1 MQRSRFFC
9 VCDRIRGHFRRE
21 MDKLDGKGRNGNEN
35 TVHATSRKV
44 ILLPVGSIHPNP
56 MQPRKIFDPDALA
69 ELTESIRMYGV
80 LQPLTVRKSAD
91 GSFELVAGERRLRAS
106 RAAGLDKV
114 PCILVNVSEQ
124 DSGLLALVENLQRQD
139 LDFIEEAEGLR
150 TLTRTYGMSQE
161 EAAKCIGLS
170 QSAVANKLRLLRLS
184 PELLYLLRERGLS
197 ERHARALLRL
207 ENDEQRLEVLSHVV
221 EEDLNVARTEQY
233 IEEYLKRGA
242 PPKAEKRKKNA
253 PRIVLKD
260 VRIFFN
266 TVTKGLGV
274 MRRSGVQAEYDQAET
289 EADYILTIRIP
300 KAGNCRLT

>member
-1 MQRSRFFC
+1 MKTPT
-9 VCDRIRGHFRRE
+9 
-21 MDKLDGKGRNGNEN
+21 ML
-35 TVHATSRKV
+35 TSRKV

-56 MQPRKIFDPDALA
+56 MQPRKVFDPGALA

-80 LQPLTVRKSAD
+80 LQPLTVRKAAD

-124 DSGLLALVENLQRQD
+124 NSGLLALVENLQRQD
-139 LDFIEEAEGLR
+139 LDFIEEAEGLL

-161 EAAKCIGLS
+161 EAARCIGLS

-184 PELLYLLRERGLS
+184 PELLFLLRERGLS

-207 ENDEQRLEVLSHVV
+207 DTDEQRLEVLSYVLEH
-221 EEDLNVARTEQY
+221 DLNVARTEQY
-233 IEEYLKRGA
+233 IEEYLKRGG
-242 PPKAEKRKKNA
+242 PPKAPQGKKKA

-274 MRRSGVQAEYDQAET
+274 MRRNGVQAEYDQAET

-300 KAGNCRLT
+300 KTGSCRLT

>member
-1 MQRSRFFC
+1 MA
-9 VCDRIRGHFRRE
+9 
-21 MDKLDGKGRNGNEN
+21 MKTPTML
-35 TVHATSRKV
+35 TSRKV

-56 MQPRKIFDPDALA
+56 MQPRKIFDPDALG

-80 LQPLTVRKSAD
+80 LQPLTVRKAGD

-150 TLTRTYGMSQE
+150 ALTRSYGMSQE
-161 EAAKCIGLS
+161 EAARCIGLS

-207 ENDEQRLEVLSHVV
+207 ENDEQRLEVLSYVLEH
-221 EEDLNVARTEQY
+221 DLNVARTEQY
-233 IEEYLKRGA
+233 IEDYLKRGG
-242 PPKAEKRKKNA
+242 PPKEAQGKKKA

>member
-1 MQRSRFFC
+1 MKTPT
-9 VCDRIRGHFRRE
+9 
-21 MDKLDGKGRNGNEN
+21 ML
-35 TVHATSRKV
+35 TSRKV

-56 MQPRKIFDPDALA
+56 MQPRKVFDPDALA

-80 LQPLTVRKSAD
+80 LQPLTVRKAAD

-150 TLTRTYGMSQE
+150 TLTRSYGMSQE

-207 ENDEQRLEVLSHVV
+207 ENDEQRLEVLSYVLEH
-221 EEDLNVARTEQY
+221 DLNVARTEQY
-233 IEEYLKRGA
+233 IEDYLKRGG
-242 PPKAEKRKKNA
+242 PPKETQGKKKA

-300 KAGNCRLT
+300 KSGNCRLT

>member
-1 MQRSRFFC
+1 M
-9 VCDRIRGHFRRE
+9 
-21 MDKLDGKGRNGNEN
+21 KTPTLL
-35 TVHATSRKV
+35 TSRKV

-56 MQPRKIFDPDALA
+56 LQPRKVFDPAALA
-69 ELTESIRMYGV
+69 ELTESIRTYGV
-80 LQPLTVRKSAD
+80 LQPLTVRKATD

-106 RAAGLDKV
+106 RLAGLEKV

-124 DSGLLALVENLQRQD
+124 DSALLALVENLQRQD

-150 TLTRTYGMSQE
+150 TLIKTYGMSQE
-161 EAAKCIGLS
+161 EAARCIGLS

-184 PELLYLLRERGLS
+184 PELLFLIRERGLS

-207 ENDEQRLEVLSHVV
+207 ETEEQRLEALSYILEHG
-221 EEDLNVARTEQY
+221 LNVSKTEQY
-233 IEEYLKRGA
+233 IDEYLKRGG
-242 PPKAEKRKKNA
+242 PPRAAGNKKPA

-266 TVTKGLGV
+266 TVTKGLGL
-274 MRRSGVQAEYDQAET
+274 MRRSGVEAEYDQAET

-300 KAGNCRLT
+300 KTGNYKVS

>member
-1 MQRSRFFC
+1 MKTPT
-9 VCDRIRGHFRRE
+9 
-21 MDKLDGKGRNGNEN
+21 ML
-35 TVHATSRKV
+35 TSRKV

-56 MQPRKIFDPDALA
+56 MQPRKVFDPGSLA
-69 ELTESIRMYGV
+69 ELTDSIRMYGV
-80 LQPLTVRKSAD
+80 LQPLTVRKAAD

-106 RAAGLDKV
+106 RAAGLEKV

-139 LDFIEEAEGLR
+139 LDYIEEAEGLR

-161 EAAKCIGLS
+161 EAARCVGLS

-184 PELLYLLRERGLS
+184 PELLFLLRDRGLS

-207 ENDEQRLEVLSHVV
+207 ETDEQRLEVLSHVL
-221 EEDLNVARTEQY
+221 EQDLNVAGTEQY
-233 IEEYLKRGA
+233 IEEYLKRGG
-242 PPKAEKRKKNA
+242 PPKAARAKKKA
-253 PRIVLKD
+253 PRIVMKD

>member
-1 MQRSRFFC
+1 MKTPT
-9 VCDRIRGHFRRE
+9 
-21 MDKLDGKGRNGNEN
+21 ML
-35 TVHATSRKV
+35 TSRKV

-80 LQPLTVRKSAD
+80 LQPLTVRKAMD

-150 TLTRTYGMSQE
+150 TLTRSYGMSQE

-207 ENDEQRLEVLSHVV
+207 ENDEQRLEVLSYVLEH
-221 EEDLNVARTEQY
+221 DLNVARTEQY
-233 IEEYLKRGA
+233 IEDYLKRGG
-242 PPKAEKRKKNA
+242 PPKGPQGKKKA

-300 KAGNCRLT
+300 KSGNCRLT

>member
-1 MQRSRFFC
+1 MKTPS
-9 VCDRIRGHFRRE
+9 
-21 MDKLDGKGRNGNEN
+21 ML
-35 TVHATSRKV
+35 TSRKV

>member
-1 MQRSRFFC
+1 MKTPT
-9 VCDRIRGHFRRE
+9 
-21 MDKLDGKGRNGNEN
+21 ML
-35 TVHATSRKV
+35 TSRKV

-80 LQPLTVRKSAD
+80 LQPLTVRKAAD

-106 RAAGLDKV
+106 RAAGLEKV

-150 TLTRTYGMSQE
+150 TLIRSYGMSQE

-184 PELLYLLRERGLS
+184 PELLGLLRERGLS

-207 ENDEQRLEVLSHVV
+207 ETDEQRLEVLSVV
-221 EEDLNVARTEQY
+221 LERDLNVARTEQY
-233 IEEYLKRGA
+233 IEEYLKGGTPRETRG
-242 PPKAEKRKKNA
+242 KKKA

-274 MRRSGVQAEYDQAET
+274 MRRSGVQAEYDQEET

-300 KAGNCRLT
+300 KSGNCRLT

>member
-1 MQRSRFFC
+1 MKTPT
-9 VCDRIRGHFRRE
+9 
-21 MDKLDGKGRNGNEN
+21 ML
-35 TVHATSRKV
+35 TSRKV
-44 ILLPVGSIHPNP
+44 VLLPVGSIHPNP
-56 MQPRKIFDPDALA
+56 MQPRKIFDPGALA

-80 LQPLTVRKSAD
+80 LQPLTVRKAAD

-106 RAAGLDKV
+106 RAAGLEKV

-150 TLTRTYGMSQE
+150 ALTRTYGMSQE

-207 ENDEQRLEVLSHVV
+207 PSDEQRLDVLSQVL
-221 EEDLNVARTEQY
+221 EQDMNVARTEQY
-233 IEEYLKRGA
+233 IEDYLKRGG
-242 PPKAEKRKKNA
+242 PPKEVRGRKKA
-253 PRIVLKD
+253 PRIVMKD

-274 MRRSGVQAEYDQAET
+274 MRRNGVQAEYDQAET

-300 KAGNCRLT
+300 KAGNCRLTSG

>member
-1 MQRSRFFC
+1 MKTPT
-9 VCDRIRGHFRRE
+9 
-21 MDKLDGKGRNGNEN
+21 ML
-35 TVHATSRKV
+35 TSRKV

-56 MQPRKIFDPDALA
+56 MQPRKVFDPDALA

-80 LQPLTVRKSAD
+80 LQPLTVRKAAD

-114 PCILVNVSEQ
+114 PCILVIVSVQ

-150 TLTRTYGMSQE
+150 TLTRSYGMSQE

-207 ENDEQRLEVLSHVV
+207 ENDEQRLEVLSYVL
-221 EEDLNVARTEQY
+221 ENDLNVARTEQY
-233 IEEYLKRGA
+233 IEDYLKRGGL
-242 PPKAEKRKKNA
+242 PKGTQGRKKA

-300 KAGNCRLT
+300 KSGNCRLT

>member
-1 MQRSRFFC
+1 M
-9 VCDRIRGHFRRE
+9 
-21 MDKLDGKGRNGNEN
+21 KTPNLL
-35 TVHATSRKV
+35 TSRKV
-44 ILLPVGSIHPNP
+44 LQLPVGSIHPNP
-56 MQPRKIFDPDALA
+56 LQPRKVFDPAAMA
-69 ELTESIRMYGV
+69 ELTESIRTYGV
-80 LQPLTVRKSAD
+80 LQPLTVRKIAD

-150 TLTRTYGMSQE
+150 TLIRTYGMSQE
-161 EAAKCIGLS
+161 EASRCIGLS

-184 PELLYLLRERGLS
+184 PELLFLLRERGLS

-207 ENDEQRLEVLSHVV
+207 ETEEQQLEVLSYVLEH
-221 EEDLNVARTEQY
+221 ELNVAKTEQY
-233 IEEYLKRGA
+233 IEDYLKRGGA
-242 PPKAEKRKKNA
+242 PGVPAGKKKA

-266 TVTKGLGV
+266 TVTKGLGL
-274 MRRSGVQAEYDQAET
+274 MRRSGVEAEYDQSET

-300 KAGNCRLT
+300 KTGNNKAS

>member
-1 MQRSRFFC
+1 MKTPT
-9 VCDRIRGHFRRE
+9 
-21 MDKLDGKGRNGNEN
+21 ML
-35 TVHATSRKV
+35 TSRKV

-56 MQPRKIFDPDALA
+56 MQPRKVFDPDALA

-80 LQPLTVRKSAD
+80 LQPLTVRKAAD

-150 TLTRTYGMSQE
+150 TLTRSYGMSQE

-197 ERHARALLRL
+197 ERHARSLLRL
-207 ENDEQRLEVLSHVV
+207 VNDEQRLEVLSYVLEH
-221 EEDLNVARTEQY
+221 DLNVARTEQY
-233 IEEYLKRGA
+233 IEDYLKRGG
-242 PPKAEKRKKNA
+242 PPKETQGKKKA

-274 MRRSGVQAEYDQAET
+274 MRRSGVQAEYDQADT

-300 KAGNCRLT
+300 KSGNCRLT

>member
-1 MQRSRFFC
+1 MKTPT
-9 VCDRIRGHFRRE
+9 
-21 MDKLDGKGRNGNEN
+21 ML
-35 TVHATSRKV
+35 TSRKV
-44 ILLPVGSIHPNP
+44 VLLPVGSIHPNP
-56 MQPRKIFDPDALA
+56 LQPRKVFDPAA
-69 ELTESIRMYGV
+69 MGELTESIRRYGV
-80 LQPLTVRKSAD
+80 LQPLTVRRAGD

-106 RAAGLDKV
+106 QAAGLEKV

-150 TLTRTYGMSQE
+150 TLIQNYGMSQE
-161 EAAKCIGLS
+161 EAARCIGLS

-184 PELLYLLRERGLS
+184 PELLFLLRERGLS

-207 ENDEQRLEVLSHVV
+207 ETESQRLEVLSAVLDG
-221 EEDLNVARTEQY
+221 DLNVAKTEQY
-233 IEEYLKRGA
+233 IEEYLKGA
-242 PPKAEKRKKNA
+242 KKPPAGKKKA

-274 MRRSGVQAEYDQAET
+274 RRRSGVQAEYDQAET

-300 KAGNCRLT
+300 KSGNCRLT

>member
-1 MQRSRFFC
+1 MKTPT
-9 VCDRIRGHFRRE
+9 
-21 MDKLDGKGRNGNEN
+21 ML
-35 TVHATSRKV
+35 TSRKV

-56 MQPRKIFDPDALA
+56 MQPRKVFDPDTLA

-80 LQPLTVRKSAD
+80 LQPLTVRKAAD

-150 TLTRTYGMSQE
+150 TLTRSYGMSQE

-207 ENDEQRLEVLSHVV
+207 ENDEQRLEVLSYVL
-221 EEDLNVARTEQY
+221 ENDLNVARTEQY
-233 IEEYLKRGA
+233 IEDYLKRGG
-242 PPKAEKRKKNA
+242 PPKETHGKKKA

-300 KAGNCRLT
+300 KSGNCRLT

>member
-1 MQRSRFFC
+1 MKTPT
-9 VCDRIRGHFRRE
+9 
-21 MDKLDGKGRNGNEN
+21 ML
-35 TVHATSRKV
+35 TSRKV

-56 MQPRKIFDPDALA
+56 MQPRKVFDPDSLG

-80 LQPLTVRKSAD
+80 LQPLTVRKAAD

-106 RAAGLDKV
+106 RAAGLEKV

-170 QSAVANKLRLLRLS
+170 QSAVANKLWLLRLS
-184 PELLYLLRERGLS
+184 PELLFLLRERGLS

-207 ENDEQRLEVLSHVV
+207 ETDQQRLEVLSHVL
-221 EEDLNVARTEQY
+221 EHDLNVAQTEQY
-233 IEEYLKRGA
+233 IEDYLKRGG
-242 PPKAEKRKKNA
+242 PPGEGKGQGRKKA

-300 KAGNCRLT
+300 KTGSCRLT

>member
-1 MQRSRFFC
+1 MKTPT
-9 VCDRIRGHFRRE
+9 
-21 MDKLDGKGRNGNEN
+21 ML
-35 TVHATSRKV
+35 TSRKV
-44 ILLPVGSIHPNP
+44 VLLPVGSIHPNP
-56 MQPRKIFDPDALA
+56 LQPRKVFDPAA
-69 ELTESIRMYGV
+69 MGELTESIRRYGV
-80 LQPLTVRKSAD
+80 LQPLTVRRAGD

-106 RAAGLDKV
+106 QAAGLEKV

-150 TLTRTYGMSQE
+150 TLIQNYGMSQE
-161 EAAKCIGLS
+161 EAARCIGLS

-184 PELLYLLRERGLS
+184 PELLFLLRERGLS

-207 ENDEQRLEVLSHVV
+207 ETESQRLEVLSAVLDG
-221 EEDLNVARTEQY
+221 DLNVAKTEQY
-233 IEEYLKRGA
+233 IEEYLKGVKK
-242 PPKAEKRKKNA
+242 PPAGKKKA

-274 MRRSGVQAEYDQAET
+274 MRRSGVNAEYDQAET

-300 KAGNCRLT
+300 KTGNCRIS

>member
-1 MQRSRFFC
+1 MKTPT
-9 VCDRIRGHFRRE
+9 
-21 MDKLDGKGRNGNEN
+21 ML
-35 TVHATSRKV
+35 TSRKV

-56 MQPRKIFDPDALA
+56 MQPRKVFDPDALA

-80 LQPLTVRKSAD
+80 LQPLTVRKAAD

-106 RAAGLDKV
+106 RAAGLEKV

-150 TLTRTYGMSQE
+150 TLIRSYGMSQE

-184 PELLYLLRERGLS
+184 PELLGLLRERGLS

-207 ENDEQRLEVLSHVV
+207 ETDEQRLEVLSVV
-221 EEDLNVARTEQY
+221 LERDLNVARTEQY
-233 IEEYLKRGA
+233 IEEYLKGGTPRETRG
-242 PPKAEKRKKNA
+242 KKKA

-274 MRRSGVQAEYDQAET
+274 MRRSGVQAEYDQEET

-300 KAGNCRLT
+300 KSGNCRLT

>member
-1 MQRSRFFC
+1 MKTPT
-9 VCDRIRGHFRRE
+9 
-21 MDKLDGKGRNGNEN
+21 ML
-35 TVHATSRKV
+35 TSRKV

-56 MQPRKIFDPDALA
+56 MQPRKVFDPGALA

-80 LQPLTVRKSAD
+80 LQPLTVRKAAD

-114 PCILVNVSEQ
+114 PCILVNVNEQ
-124 DSGLLALVENLQRQD
+124 NSGLLALVENLQRQD
-139 LDFIEEAEGLR
+139 LDFIEEAEGLL

-161 EAAKCIGLS
+161 EAARCIGLS

-184 PELLYLLRERGLS
+184 PELLFLLRERGLS

-207 ENDEQRLEVLSHVV
+207 DTDEQRLEVLSYVLEH
-221 EEDLNVARTEQY
+221 DLNVARTEQY
-233 IEEYLKRGA
+233 IEEYLKRGG
-242 PPKAEKRKKNA
+242 PPKAPQGKKKA

-274 MRRSGVQAEYDQAET
+274 MRRNGVQAEYDQAET

-300 KAGNCRLT
+300 KTGSCRLT

>member
-1 MQRSRFFC
+1 MKTPT
-9 VCDRIRGHFRRE
+9 
-21 MDKLDGKGRNGNEN
+21 ML
-35 TVHATSRKV
+35 TSRKV

-56 MQPRKIFDPDALA
+56 LQPRKVFDPEALR
-69 ELTESIRMYGV
+69 ELTDSIRRYGV
-80 LQPLTVRKSAD
+80 LQPLTVRRSSD

-106 RAAGLDKV
+106 REAGLEKV

-150 TLTRTYGMSQE
+150 TLIQNYGMSQE
-161 EAAKCIGLS
+161 EAARCIGLS

-184 PELLYLLRERGLS
+184 PELLFLLRERGLS

-207 ENDEQRLEVLSHVV
+207 ETESQRLEVLSAVLDG
-221 EEDLNVARTEQY
+221 DLNVAKTEQY
-233 IEEYLKRGA
+233 IEEYLKGA
-242 PPKAEKRKKNA
+242 KKPPASKKKA

-274 MRRSGVQAEYDQAET
+274 MRRSGVNAEYDQAET

-300 KAGNCRLT
+300 KTGNCRIS

>member
-1 MQRSRFFC
+1 MKTPT
-9 VCDRIRGHFRRE
+9 
-21 MDKLDGKGRNGNEN
+21 ML
-35 TVHATSRKV
+35 TSRKV

-56 MQPRKIFDPDALA
+56 MQPRKIFDPDALG

-80 LQPLTVRKSAD
+80 LQPLTVRKAGD

-150 TLTRTYGMSQE
+150 ALTRSYGMSQE
-161 EAAKCIGLS
+161 EAARCIGLS

-197 ERHARALLRL
+197 ECHARALLRL
-207 ENDEQRLEVLSHVV
+207 ENDEQRLEVLSYVLEH
-221 EEDLNVARTEQY
+221 DLNVAHTEQY
-233 IEEYLKRGA
+233 IEDYLKRGG
-242 PPKAEKRKKNA
+242 PPKEAQGKKKA

>member
-1 MQRSRFFC
+1 M
-9 VCDRIRGHFRRE
+9 
-21 MDKLDGKGRNGNEN
+21 KTPTLL
-35 TVHATSRKV
+35 TSRKV

-56 MQPRKIFDPDALA
+56 LQPRKVFDPAALA
-69 ELTESIRMYGV
+69 ELTESIRTYGV
-80 LQPLTVRKSAD
+80 LQPLTVRKAPD

-106 RAAGLDKV
+106 RLAGLEKV

-124 DSGLLALVENLQRQD
+124 DSALLALVENLQRQD

-150 TLTRTYGMSQE
+150 TLIKTYGMSQE
-161 EAAKCIGLS
+161 EAARCIGLS

-184 PELLYLLRERGLS
+184 PETLFLIRERGLS

-207 ENDEQRLEVLSHVV
+207 ETEEQRLEVLAYVL
-221 EEDLNVARTEQY
+221 ENGLNVSKTEQY
-233 IEEYLKRGA
+233 IDEYLKRGSK
-242 PPKAEKRKKNA
+242 PKAAGNKKPA

-266 TVTKGLGV
+266 TVTKGLGL
-274 MRRSGVQAEYDQAET
+274 MRRSGVEAEYAQSET

-300 KAGNCRLT
+300 KTGNCQRTAQ

>member
-1 MQRSRFFC
+1 MKTTS
-9 VCDRIRGHFRRE
+9 
-21 MDKLDGKGRNGNEN
+21 ML
-35 TVHATSRKV
+35 TSRKV

-56 MQPRKIFDPDALA
+56 MQPRKIFDPAALA

-80 LQPLTVRKSAD
+80 LQPLTVRQAAD

-184 PELLYLLRERGLS
+184 PEVLYLLRERGLS

-207 ENDEQRLEVLSHVV
+207 ENDEQRLEVLSYVLEH
-221 EEDLNVARTEQY
+221 DLNVARTEQY
-233 IEEYLKRGA
+233 IEDYLKRGG
-242 PPKAEKRKKNA
+242 PPKETQGKKKA

-300 KAGNCRLT
+300 KSGNCRLT

>member
-1 MQRSRFFC
+1 MKTPT
-9 VCDRIRGHFRRE
+9 
-21 MDKLDGKGRNGNEN
+21 ML
-35 TVHATSRKV
+35 TSRKV

-56 MQPRKIFDPDALA
+56 MQPRKVFDPDTLA

-80 LQPLTVRKSAD
+80 LQPLTVRKASD

-106 RAAGLDKV
+106 RAAGLEKV

-150 TLTRTYGMSQE
+150 TLTRSYGMSQE

-207 ENDEQRLEVLSHVV
+207 ENDEQRLEVLSYVL
-221 EEDLNVARTEQY
+221 ENDLNVARTEQY
-233 IEEYLKRGA
+233 IEDYLKRGG
-242 PPKAEKRKKNA
+242 PPKGTQGKKKA

-300 KAGNCRLT
+300 KSGNCRLT

>member
-1 MQRSRFFC
+1 MKTPT
-9 VCDRIRGHFRRE
+9 
-21 MDKLDGKGRNGNEN
+21 ML
-35 TVHATSRKV
+35 TSRKV

-56 MQPRKIFDPDALA
+56 MQPRKVFDPGALA
-69 ELTESIRMYGV
+69 ELTESIRIYGV
-80 LQPLTVRKSAD
+80 LQPLTVRKAAD

-114 PCILVNVSEQ
+114 PCILVNVNEQ
-124 DSGLLALVENLQRQD
+124 NSGLLALVENLQRQD
-139 LDFIEEAEGLR
+139 LDFIEEAEGLL

-161 EAAKCIGLS
+161 EAARCIGLS

-184 PELLYLLRERGLS
+184 PELLFLLRERGLS

-207 ENDEQRLEVLSHVV
+207 DTDEQRLEVLSYVLEH
-221 EEDLNVARTEQY
+221 DLNVARTEQY
-233 IEEYLKRGA
+233 IEEYLKRGG
-242 PPKAEKRKKNA
+242 PPKAPQGKKKA

-274 MRRSGVQAEYDQAET
+274 MRRNGVQAEYDQAET

-300 KAGNCRLT
+300 KTGSCRLT

>member
-1 MQRSRFFC
+1 MKTPT
-9 VCDRIRGHFRRE
+9 
-21 MDKLDGKGRNGNEN
+21 ML
-35 TVHATSRKV
+35 TSRKV

-56 MQPRKIFDPDALA
+56 MQPRKVFDPDALA

-80 LQPLTVRKSAD
+80 LQPLTVRKAAD

-150 TLTRTYGMSQE
+150 TLTRSYGMSQE

-207 ENDEQRLEVLSHVV
+207 ENDEQRLEVLSYVL
-221 EEDLNVARTEQY
+221 ENDLNVARTEQY
-233 IEEYLKRGA
+233 IEDYLKRGG
-242 PPKAEKRKKNA
+242 PPKEAQGKKKA

-300 KAGNCRLT
+300 KSGNCRLT

>member
-1 MQRSRFFC
+1 MKTPT
-9 VCDRIRGHFRRE
+9 
-21 MDKLDGKGRNGNEN
+21 ML
-35 TVHATSRKV
+35 TSRKV

-56 MQPRKIFDPDALA
+56 MQPRKVFDPDALA

-80 LQPLTVRKSAD
+80 LQPLTVRKAAD

-150 TLTRTYGMSQE
+150 TLTRSYGMSQE

-207 ENDEQRLEVLSHVV
+207 ENDEQRLEVLSYVL
-221 EEDLNVARTEQY
+221 ENDLNVARTEQY
-233 IEEYLKRGA
+233 IEDYLKRGG
-242 PPKAEKRKKNA
+242 PPKGTQGRKKA

-300 KAGNCRLT
+300 KSGNCRLT

>member
-1 MQRSRFFC
+1 MKTPT
-9 VCDRIRGHFRRE
+9 
-21 MDKLDGKGRNGNEN
+21 ML
-35 TVHATSRKV
+35 TSRKV

-56 MQPRKIFDPDALA
+56 MQPRKIFDPDALG

-80 LQPLTVRKSAD
+80 LQPLTVRKAGD

-150 TLTRTYGMSQE
+150 ALTRSYGMSQE
-161 EAAKCIGLS
+161 EAARCIGLS

-207 ENDEQRLEVLSHVV
+207 ENDEQRLEVLSYVLEH
-221 EEDLNVARTEQY
+221 DLNVARTEQY
-233 IEEYLKRGA
+233 IEDYLKRGG
-242 PPKAEKRKKNA
+242 PPKEAQGKKKA

>member
-1 MQRSRFFC
+1 MKTPT
-9 VCDRIRGHFRRE
+9 
-21 MDKLDGKGRNGNEN
+21 ML
-35 TVHATSRKV
+35 TSRKV

-56 MQPRKIFDPDALA
+56 MQPRKVFDPDALA

-80 LQPLTVRKSAD
+80 LQPLTVRKAAD

-150 TLTRTYGMSQE
+150 TLTRSYGMSQE

-207 ENDEQRLEVLSHVV
+207 ENDEQRLEVLSYVLEH
-221 EEDLNVARTEQY
+221 DLNVARTEQY
-233 IEEYLKRGA
+233 IEDYLKRGG
-242 PPKAEKRKKNA
+242 PPKETQGKKKA
-253 PRIVLKD
+253 PRIVLTD

-300 KAGNCRLT
+300 KSGNCRLT

>member
-1 MQRSRFFC
+1 MKTPT
-9 VCDRIRGHFRRE
+9 
-21 MDKLDGKGRNGNEN
+21 ML
-35 TVHATSRKV
+35 TSRKV
-44 ILLPVGSIHPNP
+44 ILLPVGSIHPNT
-56 MQPRKIFDPDALA
+56 MQPRKVFDPGALA

-80 LQPLTVRKSAD
+80 LQPLTVRKAAD

-124 DSGLLALVENLQRQD
+124 NSGLLALVENLQRQD
-139 LDFIEEAEGLR
+139 LDFIEEAEGLL

-161 EAAKCIGLS
+161 EAARCIGLS

-184 PELLYLLRERGLS
+184 PELLFLLRERGLS

-207 ENDEQRLEVLSHVV
+207 DTDEQRLEVLSYVLEH
-221 EEDLNVARTEQY
+221 DLNVARTEQY
-233 IEEYLKRGA
+233 IEEYLKRGG
-242 PPKAEKRKKNA
+242 PPKAPQGKKKA

-274 MRRSGVQAEYDQAET
+274 MRRNGVQAEYDQAET

-300 KAGNCRLT
+300 KTGSCRLT

>member
-1 MQRSRFFC
+1 MKTPT
-9 VCDRIRGHFRRE
+9 
-21 MDKLDGKGRNGNEN
+21 ML
-35 TVHATSRKV
+35 TSRKV

-56 MQPRKIFDPDALA
+56 MQPRKVFDPDALA

-80 LQPLTVRKSAD
+80 LQPLTVRKAAD

-106 RAAGLDKV
+106 RAAGLEKV

-150 TLTRTYGMSQE
+150 TLTRSYGMSQE

-207 ENDEQRLEVLSHVV
+207 ENDEQRLEVLSYVL
-221 EEDLNVARTEQY
+221 ENDLNVARTEQY
-233 IEEYLKRGA
+233 IEDYLKRGG
-242 PPKAEKRKKNA
+242 PPKGTQGKKKA

-300 KAGNCRLT
+300 KSGNCRLT

>member
-1 MQRSRFFC
+1 MKTPT
-9 VCDRIRGHFRRE
+9 
-21 MDKLDGKGRNGNEN
+21 ML
-35 TVHATSRKV
+35 TSRKV

-56 MQPRKIFDPDALA
+56 LQPRKVFEPAA
-69 ELTESIRMYGV
+69 MEELTESIRTYGV
-80 LQPLTVRKSAD
+80 LQPLTVRKAEN

-106 RAAGLDKV
+106 RAAGLEKV
-114 PCILVNVSEQ
+114 PCILVNVSQQ
-124 DSGLLALVENLQRQD
+124 DSALLALVENLQRQD

-150 TLTRTYGMSQE
+150 TLIRSYGMSQE
-161 EAAKCIGLS
+161 EAARCVGLS

-184 PELLYLLRERGLS
+184 PELLFLLRERGLS

-207 ENDEQRLEVLSHVV
+207 ERDEQRLEVLSHVLDQ
-221 EEDLNVARTEQY
+221 DLNVAATEQY
-233 IEEYLKRGA
+233 IEEYLRRGGASKA
-242 PPKAEKRKKNA
+242 PGGKKKA

-274 MRRSGVQAEYDQAET
+274 MRRSGVKAEYKQAET

-300 KAGNCRLT
+300 KSGNCSPS

>member
-1 MQRSRFFC
+1 MKTPT
-9 VCDRIRGHFRRE
+9 
-21 MDKLDGKGRNGNEN
+21 ML
-35 TVHATSRKV
+35 TSRKV

-56 MQPRKIFDPDALA
+56 MQPRKVFDPDSLG

-80 LQPLTVRKSAD
+80 LQPLTVRKAAD

-106 RAAGLDKV
+106 RAAGLEKV

-184 PELLYLLRERGLS
+184 PELLFLLRERGLS

-207 ENDEQRLEVLSHVV
+207 ETDEQRLEVLSYVLEH
-221 EEDLNVARTEQY
+221 DLNVAQTEQY
-233 IEEYLKRGA
+233 IEEYLKRGG
-242 PPKAEKRKKNA
+242 PPGERKGQSRKKA

-300 KAGNCRLT
+300 KTGNCRLT

>member
-1 MQRSRFFC
+1 MKTPT
-9 VCDRIRGHFRRE
+9 
-21 MDKLDGKGRNGNEN
+21 ML
-35 TVHATSRKV
+35 TSRKV

-56 MQPRKIFDPDALA
+56 MQPRKVFDPDALA

-80 LQPLTVRKSAD
+80 LQPLTVRKAAD

-106 RAAGLDKV
+106 RAAGLEKV

-150 TLTRTYGMSQE
+150 TLTRSYGMSEE

-207 ENDEQRLEVLSHVV
+207 ENDEQRLEVLSYVL
-221 EEDLNVARTEQY
+221 ENDLNVARTEQY
-233 IEEYLKRGA
+233 IEDYLKRGG
-242 PPKAEKRKKNA
+242 PPKGTQGKKKA

-300 KAGNCRLT
+300 KSGNCRLT